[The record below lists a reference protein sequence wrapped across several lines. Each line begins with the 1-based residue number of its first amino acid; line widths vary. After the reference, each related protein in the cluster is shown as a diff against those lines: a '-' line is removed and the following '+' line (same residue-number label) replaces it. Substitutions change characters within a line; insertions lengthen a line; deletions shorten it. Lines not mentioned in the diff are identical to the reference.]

1 MPDNPLSTNPSS
13 VILAADARARYVVW
27 LADVDTRIG
36 CVARVALQ
44 RDYSFLASFH
54 GGLSVSEAICDAI
67 VRQEDRP

>member
-1 MPDNPLSTNPSS
+1 MPENPLSTNPSS
-13 VILAADARARYVVW
+13 VILAADARARYGLW

-54 GGLSVSEAICDAI
+54 GGLSVSL
-67 VRQEDRP
+67 

>member
-13 VILAADARARYVVW
+13 VILAADARARYVLW

-36 CVARVALQ
+36 CVARAALQ
-44 RDYSFLASFH
+44 RDYSFLAYFH
-54 GGLSVSEAICDAI
+54 RGLSVSEAISDAI